1 VVAWAV
7 APQAACRECPYRSS
21 LSVYHITDTLLS
33 NSQIGGYSSQ
43 VGGGAQMGTSEYDQ
57 NRAQMSQH
65 GQTGFGSG
73 IENSIQSAMGGSGGN
88 SGNSGSPGGLGGMM
102 SGMMGGG
109 NSGSGGMGGSMED
122 RMVDG
127 EINKYVP
134 QGMQGEADSMA
145 NKYI

>member
-1 VVAWAV
+1 MVAWAA
-7 APQAACRECPYRSS
+7 APQVACRESPSRPSF
-21 LSVYHITDTLLS
+21 LSYHPTNTLFS
-33 NSQIGGYSSQ
+33 NSQIGGYTSQ

-73 IENSIQSAMGGSGGN
+73 IENSIQSAMGGGSGGN
-88 SGNSGSPGGLGGMM
+88 SGSSGGLGGMM
-102 SGMMGGG
+102 SGMMGGSG
-109 NSGSGGMGGSMED
+109 NSGSGGLGGSMED

-134 QGMQGEADSMA
+134 QGMQGEADSLA